1 MFSTTMMVESIMMPK
16 STAPSDNRFTGVPLR
31 WSRIKAPSIA
41 SGMLI
46 AAIIAVRRL
55 PRKNSKM
62 KKTSTIPSNRFSDGT
77 KRGIDQSGAVIVRY
91 YLIALRQHSCCIELV
106 DLLPHPLQRLEG
118 VAVLAHQDGAG
129 DDLILI
135 VHSDDPEPRRP
146 SNRNVTHITNPDWRG
161 LVAGEHDVANVVEGM
176 DKTYSTHIK
185 SLLTDVKVAAAGVGV

>member
-1 MFSTTMMVESIMMPK
+1 MYRRATQMEQDKGTEHSQRNVDCC
-16 STAPSDNRFTGVPLR
+16 DNRGTQITEKEQQDEKDQYHSQQQILE
-31 WSRIKAPSIA
+31 
-41 SGMLI
+41 
-46 AAIIAVRRL
+46 
-55 PRKNSKM
+55 
-62 KKTSTIPSNRFSDGT
+62 DGT

-146 SNRNVTHITNPDWRG
+146 SNRNITHITNPDWRG

-185 SLLTDVKVAAAGVGV
+185 SLLTDVKVAAARVGV